1 MNPRRISFTAN
12 ASSKLSSVLVSTL
25 LLLACSQVQA
35 KDLATARNFLKT
47 YCVSCHAGEKPKGD
61 FNAQRLV
68 ESKELKAHL
77 PRWLDVLDQVASAQ
91 MPPKKNRKAKRPP
104 ALEYRELA
112 TWLEAALSAASR
124 GGGRLTRRLNRAE
137 YNNTMRDL
145 LLVDARPADRFP
157 QDLGRQGF
165 DNVAEAQ
172 SVSPLLLEK
181 YLLAARETISQAIV
195 IGPEPRRI
203 DVRYYPLGT
212 DQKNGKSRI
221 KPSPVALAS
230 LAKKERREQEK
241 GPVQFLRLDWS
252 SGSRDGDGTVR
263 EGKGAHGYEVRLEHT
278 GNSGRR
284 GHFQFNN
291 LLPGASYRLS
301 VRAYAEQACDRR
313 KNRQEQP
320 IEPTGSCLMGIFVN
334 GQRVYTQPVGMTK
347 KPRLFEF
354 EFTTDRRKTEVS
366 MAASSAVN
374 KADLRGIPNL
384 VLCEA
389 SLTGPLYDSWPPAS
403 HRAVFGARGELD
415 LEELF
420 SRFVTR
426 AFRRPATQAEI
437 SLYRSIAETELADGL
452 EREEAVAVALQAV
465 LASPNFL
472 YLVEETR
479 PEGRLSDYELA
490 SRLSYFLWS
499 SMPDEKLFQLAE
511 AGKLSKPAA
520 LRDEVRRMLGDQ
532 RSEALVENF
541 AAQWIGF
548 RGMNDIAPDPTVF
561 KKWDEDLRVAMRTE
575 PEQVFR
581 HVLRENLEL
590 ATFLDSDF
598 TFLNERLARHYGIED
613 VIGGEFRKVKLAPE
627 MHRGG
632 LATQAGVLT
641 LASQPTRSSPVFRGK
656 FVVDKLFN
664 RPPPNPPAN
673 VPPLAEEAALSK
685 PKNLREQ
692 LARHVRDPA
701 CSGCHEKIDPWGIA
715 LESYDGIGTWR
726 EVPEEDLATSLPDG
740 KQFSG
745 AGGLKKVL
753 LGRKDEFLQGLSE
766 KLFLYSLGR
775 TLTLEDRRQ
784 VAALVEQTRSEGGT
798 FRALA
803 TAIVLSESFRR
814 R

>member
-12 ASSKLSSVLVSTL
+12 VPSKLPSVLVSTL

-61 FNAQRLV
+61 FDAQPLV

-77 PRWLDVLDQVASAQ
+77 PRWLDVFDQVASAQ
-91 MPPKKNRKAKRPP
+91 MPPKKSRKAKRPP

-112 TWLEAALSAASR
+112 TWLESAISAASR
-124 GGGRLTRRLNRAE
+124 DGGRLTRRLNRAE
-137 YNNTMRDL
+137 YNNTIRDL

-181 YLLAARETISQAIV
+181 YLRAARDALSQAIV
-195 IGPEPRRI
+195 TGSEPKRI

-241 GPVQFLRLDWS
+241 SPVQFLRLDWS

-263 EGKGAHGYEVRLEHT
+263 EGKGAHGYEARLEHT

-284 GHFQFNN
+284 GHFQFDN
-291 LLPGASYRLS
+291 LLPGGRYRLT
-301 VRAYAEQACDRR
+301 VRAYAEQAYDRR
-313 KNRQEQP
+313 KKQP
-320 IEPTGSCLMGIFVN
+320 IAATGSCLMGISVN
-334 GQRVYTQPVGMTK
+334 GQRTHTQPVSMGK
-347 KPRLFEF
+347 KPLTFEF
-354 EFTTDRRKTEVS
+354 EITTDRRKTEIS
-366 MAASSAVN
+366 MAASSSVN

-389 SLTGPLYDSWPPAS
+389 SLAGPLYDSWPPAS
-403 HRAVFGARGELD
+403 HRAIFGTREKTGLREIL
-415 LEELF
+415 
-420 SRFVTR
+420 SKFVGR
-426 AFRRPATQAEI
+426 AFRRPATEAEV
-437 SLYRSIAETELADGL
+437 SLYTSIAETELKDGL
-452 EREEAVAVALQAV
+452 EREAAVAVALQAV

-479 PEGRLSDYELA
+479 PQGALSDYELA

-499 SMPDEKLFQLAE
+499 SMPDGELFDLA
-511 AGKLSKPAA
+511 ARGKLSDPAT
-520 LRDEVRRMLGDQ
+520 LRKQVRRMLEDP
-532 RSEALVENF
+532 RAEALVENF

-548 RGMNDIAPDPTVF
+548 RRMNDIAPAPTVF
-561 KKWDEDLRVAMRTE
+561 KKWDEDLRAAMRAE
-575 PEQVFR
+575 PEQFFR

-598 TFLNERLARHYGIED
+598 TFVNERLARHYGIEG
-613 VIGGEFRKVKLAPE
+613 VVGGEFRKVKLAPE
-627 MHRGG
+627 VNRGG
-632 LATQAGVLT
+632 LGTQAGVLT

-775 TLTLEDRRQ
+775 TLSLEDRRQ
-784 VAALVEQTRSEGGT
+784 VATLVKQTRSEGGT

>member
-1 MNPRRISFTAN
+1 MNPRWISLPAN
-12 ASSKLSSVLVSTL
+12 ATRNLSNLLLSTL
-25 LLLACSQVQA
+25 PLLVCCQLRAT
-35 KDLATARNFLKT
+35 DLPGARNFLET
-47 YCVSCHAGEKPKGD
+47 YGVSCHGGEKPKGD
-61 FNAQRLV
+61 FDARPLAT
-68 ESKELKAHL
+68 SASLKEHL

-91 MPPKKNRKAKRPP
+91 MPPKKNRKTKRPS

-112 TWLEAALSAASR
+112 TWLEAALSSASR

-137 YNNTMRDL
+137 YNNTIRDL

-181 YLLAARETISQAIV
+181 YLRAARDALSQAIV
-195 IGPEPRRI
+195 TGPEPKRI

-221 KPSPVALAS
+221 KPSPVALAI

-241 GPVQFLRLDWS
+241 SPVQFLRLDWS

-263 EGKGAHGYEVRLEHT
+263 EGKGAHGYEARLEHT

-284 GHFQFNN
+284 GHFQFDN
-291 LLPGASYRLS
+291 LLPGGRYRLT
-301 VRAYAEQACDRR
+301 VRAYAEQAYDRR
-313 KNRQEQP
+313 KKAP
-320 IEPTGSCLMGIFVN
+320 IEPTGSCLMGISVN
-334 GQRVYTQPVGMTK
+334 GQRVHTQPVGMGK
-347 KPRLFEF
+347 KPVTFQFEI
-354 EFTTDRRKTEVS
+354 TTDRRKTEIS
-366 MAASSAVN
+366 MSASSSVN

-389 SLTGPLYDSWPPAS
+389 TLAGPLYDSWPPAS
-403 HRAVFGARGELD
+403 HRAVFGTEEKRPLR
-415 LEELF
+415 ELF
-420 SRFVTR
+420 IKFVAR
-426 AFRRPATQAEI
+426 AFRRPATESEVA
-437 SLYRSIAETELADGL
+437 LYTSIAEAELENGL
-452 EREEAVAVALQAV
+452 QRKQAVAVALQAV
-465 LASPNFL
+465 LASPHFL
-472 YLVEETR
+472 YLVEESR
-479 PEGRLSDYELA
+479 PQRTLSGYELA

-499 SMPDEKLFQLAE
+499 SMPDEELFALAE
-511 AGKLSKPAA
+511 AGKLSDPAT
-520 LRDEVRRMLGDQ
+520 LRDQVGRMLRDS
-532 RSEALVENF
+532 RAEALVENF

-548 RGMNDIAPDPTVF
+548 RRMNDIAPDPTVF
-561 KKWDEDLRVAMRTE
+561 KKWDEDLRAAMRTE
-575 PEQVFR
+575 PEQFFR

-590 ATFLDSDF
+590 TTFLDSDF
-598 TFLNERLARHYGIED
+598 TFVNERLARHYGIEG
-613 VIGGEFRKVKLAPE
+613 VVGGQFRKVKLAPGA
-627 MHRGG
+627 HRGG
-632 LATQAGVLT
+632 LVTQAGVLT

-673 VPPLAEEAALSK
+673 VPPLNEDTSLSK

-726 EVPEEDLATSLPDG
+726 DVPKEDLATSLPDG

-745 AGGLKKVL
+745 PEGLKKVL
-753 LGRKDEFLQGLSE
+753 LGRRDEFLRGLSE

-775 TLTLEDRRQ
+775 TLTLEDRKQ
-784 VAALVEQTRSEGGT
+784 VGALVEQTRREGGT

-803 TAIVLSESFRR
+803 TSIVLSESFRR